1 MNTSTNRN
9 LSDNTVQFICS
20 EFWTAEMDVEQ
31 HVVAMAGLYSVH
43 YWHTL
48 LIFQLKLTAVST
60 EDVILMYFHKW

>member
-1 MNTSTNRN
+1 
-9 LSDNTVQFICS
+9 
-20 EFWTAEMDVEQ
+20 MDVEQ